1 MYKKDDLLYNNEICS
16 RSQSS
21 LKQSS
26 LQAQFLEESDED
38 SIQKENI
45 FPEMYQN
52 SIFRVL

>member
-1 MYKKDDLLYNNEICS
+1 MYKKDDLMYNNEFCS

-26 LQAQFLEESDED
+26 LQAQFLEERGED

-52 SIFRVL
+52 SIFRVF